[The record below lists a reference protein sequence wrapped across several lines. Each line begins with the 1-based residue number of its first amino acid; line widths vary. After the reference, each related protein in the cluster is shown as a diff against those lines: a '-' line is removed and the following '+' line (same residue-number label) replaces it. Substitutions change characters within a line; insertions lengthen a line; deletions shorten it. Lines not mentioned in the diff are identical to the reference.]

1 MIDISFNPRLM
12 VGRTACLALL
22 TQEQACQVGLLK
34 FLSVADQKHLKCLVD
49 AKRFSGKHQE
59 IFPLSSDGKALIL
72 CVGLGKKSDVTKTAF
87 CRVVKQALE
96 SSYLKHEKRVDIFL
110 PCADDLQ
117 IMWLIEGVKIAAY
130 RWKKY
135 IQSDDK
141 NSGSRIT
148 VHVQAKKIFSETIKI
163 CDGVNFARD
172 LVNDNADVTHAA
184 FLESQLRRLVKG
196 HPRIR
201 LEILGEKAL
210 KKKGLNLHLA
220 VNKASQY
227 PPKLMIVRYHG
238 LPAKKEFVALIGK
251 GITYDTGGLNL
262 KPTGSMET
270 MRCDMSGAAAILG
283 TLKNAI
289 ALNVKKNVIFVAAI
303 AENAI
308 GSGAYKPGDVIRS
321 YDGKTVEIANTD
333 AEGRLV
339 LADAISYIRKNYKPS
354 KIVDIATLT
363 GACSVALGHDYSGL
377 MTNDDTLAEIFL
389 KCGYETDDR
398 LWRLPLYPEL
408 RDQLKSQYAD
418 LKSTGLPRGVG
429 GTISAAEFLRQFAG
443 ETPWAHLD
451 IAGTAFVESAGRLYF
466 NYGATGSG
474 VRLLTE
480 FLLRV

>member
-12 VGRTACLALL
+12 VGRTACLVFL
-22 TQEQACQVGLLK
+22 TQEQASQVNLLS
-34 FLSVADQKHLKCLVD
+34 FFSASDQQHLKRVVD
-49 AKRFSGKHQE
+49 AKRFSGKYQE

-87 CRVVKQALE
+87 CRAVKQALE
-96 SSYLKHEKRVDIFL
+96 SSYLKHEKRVDVFF
-110 PCADDLQ
+110 PHADDAQ
-117 IMWLIEGVKIAAY
+117 VAWLIEGIKIGAY

-135 IQSDDK
+135 MHSDVKDH
-141 NSGSRIT
+141 RLCVVI
-148 VHVQAKKIFSETIKI
+148 HAQAKKIFLETIKT

-172 LVNDNADVTHAA
+172 LVNDNADVAHAA
-184 FLESQLRRLVKG
+184 FLESQVRRLVRG
-196 HPRIR
+196 HPRIH
-201 LEILGEKAL
+201 LEVLDEKKL

-227 PPKLMIVRYHG
+227 PPKLMIVRYNG

-270 MRCDMSGAAAILG
+270 MRCDMSGAAAVLG

-289 ALNVKKNVIFVAAI
+289 ALGIKKNVIFVAAI

-339 LADAISYIRKNYKPS
+339 LADAISYIRKNYQPS

-363 GACSVALGHDYSGL
+363 GACSVALGHDHSGL
-377 MTNDDTLAEIFL
+377 MANDDMLAEIFL
-389 KCGYETDDR
+389 ECGRETDDR

-408 RDQLKSQYAD
+408 KDQLRSQYAD

-429 GTISAAEFLRQFAG
+429 GTISAAEFLHQFVG
-443 ETPWAHLD
+443 KIPWAHLD